1 MDRRANERGAP
12 MGDQVKVGPR
22 AYPPSA
28 VHMARSAVSNQMH
41 LSAMA
46 DQKASIL
53 VGAAFVIFTIAVGHS
68 DGKGAPLPI
77 LILGGTAFLSAVF
90 AVLSIL
96 PAVRYRKRAPL
107 NLMFFGSFAELE
119 EEDYIERFMAEL
131 RTDESIYRTMARDI
145 YQNGIVLARKKYRM
159 LGWAYRI
166 FLAGLTAS
174 LVAFLAEALL

>member
-1 MDRRANERGAP
+1 MADREKG
-12 MGDQVKVGPR
+12 GPP

-28 VHMARSAVSNQMH
+28 VHMARSAVSSQVH

-68 DGKGAPLPI
+68 DGKSAPLPL

-90 AVLSIL
+90 AVLAIL
-96 PAVRYRKRAPL
+96 PAVSYRKRAPL
-107 NLMFFGSFAELE
+107 NLMFFGSFAGLD
-119 EEDYIERFMAEL
+119 EDEYVERLLGVM
-131 RTDESIYRTMARDI
+131 RTDDGIYRTMARDI
-145 YQNGIVLARKKYRM
+145 YQNGTVLARKKYRM

-174 LVAFLAEALL
+174 LAAFLIEALV

>member
-1 MDRRANERGAP
+1 MAP
-12 MGDQVKVGPR
+12 KEEGKAGPP
-22 AYPPSA
+22 AYPASA
-28 VHMARSAVSNQMH
+28 VHLARTAVSNQMH

-68 DGKGAPLPI
+68 GGKGAPLPL
-77 LILGGTAFLSAVF
+77 LILGATAFLSAVF

-107 NLMFFGSFAELE
+107 NLMFFGSFAGLE
-119 EEDYIERFMAEL
+119 EEDYVERLLAEL
-131 RTDESIYRTMARDI
+131 RTDDSIYRTMARDI
-145 YQNGIVLARKKYRM
+145 YQNGIVLSRKKYRM

-174 LVAFLAEALL
+174 LAAFVVEALV

>member
-1 MDRRANERGAP
+1 MAQELKG
-12 MGDQVKVGPR
+12 GPP

-53 VGAAFVIFTIAVGHS
+53 MGATFVVFTIAVGQP
-68 DGKGAPLPI
+68 GARQAPLPL
-77 LILGGTAFLSAVF
+77 LILGGAAFVSAVL
-90 AVLSIL
+90 AVLAIL

-107 NLMFFGSFAELE
+107 NLMFFGSFAELG
-119 EEDYIERFMAEL
+119 EDEYVERLLAGM
-131 RTDESIYRTMARDI
+131 RSDESIYRIMARDI
-145 YQNGIVLARKKYRM
+145 YQNGVVLARKKYRM

-174 LVAFLAEALL
+174 LAAFVVDAFF

>member
-1 MDRRANERGAP
+1 MAQDEKG
-12 MGDQVKVGPR
+12 GPP

-68 DGKGAPLPI
+68 EGKAPPPAI
-77 LILGGTAFLSAVF
+77 LILGATAFLSAVF

-96 PAVRYRKRAPL
+96 PAVSYRKSAPL
-107 NLMFFGSFAELE
+107 NLMFFGSFASLE
-119 EEDYIERFMAEL
+119 EEDYIERLLAEMGSDD
-131 RTDESIYRTMARDI
+131 RIYRVMARDI

-166 FLAGLTAS
+166 FLAGLTA
-174 LVAFLAEALL
+174 

>member
-1 MDRRANERGAP
+1 MADEDKG
-12 MGDQVKVGPR
+12 GPP

-53 VGAAFVIFTIAVGHS
+53 VGAAFVIFTIAVGHD
-68 DGKGAPLPI
+68 DGRGAPLAI

-90 AVLSIL
+90 AVLAIL
-96 PAVRYRKRAPL
+96 PAVRYRKQAPL
-107 NLMFFGSFAELE
+107 NLMFFGSFTALE
-119 EEDYIERFMAEL
+119 EEEYVERLLAEL
-131 RTDESIYRTMARDI
+131 RTDDGIYRTMARDI
-145 YQNGIVLARKKYRM
+145 YQNGTVLARKKYRM
-159 LGWAYRI
+159 LAWAYRI

-174 LVAFLAEALL
+174 LIAFLVEAVA

>member
-1 MDRRANERGAP
+1 MAQTEKDAP
-12 MGDQVKVGPR
+12 P

-68 DGKGAPLPI
+68 DGKGAPLPL

-107 NLMFFGSFAELE
+107 NLMFFGSFAGLD
-119 EEDYIERFMAEL
+119 EEDYVERFVTQL
-131 RTDESIYRTMARDI
+131 RSDDSIYRTMARDI
-145 YQNGIVLARKKYRM
+145 YQNGTVLARKKYRM

-174 LVAFLAEALL
+174 LVAFFIEFFRQN